1 MAIET
6 SLHFAHQDKNILNAL
21 SSAEILNCHV
31 NSHLESLYGGSWVV
45 RLVFCFVGVLEE
57 SPEGENQC
65 VSLYLLKAFYFRI
78 VLWV

>member
-31 NSHLESLYGGSWVV
+31 NCHREYLYGGSWVV
-45 RLVFCFVGVLEE
+45 RLVFCG
-57 SPEGENQC
+57 C
-65 VSLYLLKAFYFRI
+65 FRQKS
-78 VLWV
+78 